1 MNAKKISGIIC
12 ILIGVALLAYGFYG
26 RSEMAAARQKIS
38 EAKAPEILPSN
49 PITDPI
55 QRDITEG
62 AKQHYY
68 AQVDE
73 YETPVMLLFIGGGV
87 FLVLGVIL
95 LALGRSKP
103 KK

>member
-12 ILIGVALLAYGFYG
+12 ILIGAALLAYGFYG
-26 RSEMAAARQKIS
+26 RSEMASARQQIS
-38 EAKAPEILPSN
+38 EARAPEIIPSN

-55 QRDITEG
+55 QRDITDG
-62 AKQHYY
+62 VKQKYY

-87 FLVLGVIL
+87 FLVIGILL
-95 LALGRSKP
+95 LALGRRKKP
-103 KK
+103 